1 MAVTMFS
8 RAIWLSLLASC
19 LAAQNT
25 QPAEW
30 RAWLN
35 RGVEAFKRAGYEE
48 ASADFQKAVDL
59 NPTEV
64 TPRLYLATSYMQRYI
79 PGAESAENL
88 ELARKADAEFRNVLA
103 TDPSNRVALTSIASL
118 SLNQRKWDEA
128 RDWYQRLTVA
138 DPNNAE
144 AYYSMGFIAWSKWY
158 PPYGAARKQVGL
170 RPEDPGPI
178 ADAAVRMSLRSQYW
192 PVLEEGLWALNK
204 ALELNPQY
212 DDAMAYM
219 NLFIRERADL
229 RDTREEYMRDI
240 ADAEQWVQKTL
251 ETKRM
256 KAQRPG
262 SGVVSGAVVAP
273 PPPPPPPPPPGS
285 GNPPQRIMIGE
296 QVQQSKLIAQP
307 APVYPPLAQQARI
320 QGTVRLKVV
329 IAKDG
334 SVSNIEVISGHPL
347 LVPPALDAVRGW
359 RYQTTLLNGN
369 PVEVATTVSV
379 NFAF

>member
-1 MAVTMFS
+1 MLS
-8 RAIWLSLLASC
+8 RPILLSLLASC

-25 QPAEW
+25 QPLEW

-35 RGVEAFKRAGYEE
+35 RGVTAFKSANYAE

-59 NPTEV
+59 NPNEV
-64 TPRLYLATSYMQRYI
+64 TPRLYLATSYMQLYI
-79 PGAESAENL
+79 PGAESEQNQAM
-88 ELARKADAEFRNVLA
+88 ARKADAEFRTVLA
-103 TDPSNRVALTSIASL
+103 MEPGNRVALTSVASL

-158 PPYGAARKQVGL
+158 PAYGKARSQLGL
-170 RPEDPGPI
+170 RQEDPGPI
-178 ADAAVRMSLRSQYW
+178 ADVAVRTSLRSQYW
-192 PVLEEGLWALNK
+192 PTIEEGIWALNK

-219 NLFIRERADL
+219 NLLIRERADL
-229 RDTREEYMRDI
+229 RDTREEYTRDI
-240 ADAEQWVQKTL
+240 ADADQWVQKTL
-251 ETKRM
+251 ETKKM

-262 SGVVSGAVVAP
+262 SGILSGAVGTAP

-285 GNPPQRIMIGE
+285 GNAPQRIMIGE
-296 QVQQSKLIAQP
+296 QVQQQKLIAQP

-334 SVSNIEVISGHPL
+334 SVTNIEVISGHPL
-347 LVPPALDAVRGW
+347 LVPPALEAVRGW